1 MPSNQN
7 RFSDWDWDEVSAAFF
22 TTVTS
27 ARGQHGWVME
37 AEGLDAMKRV
47 VCISIV
53 SVMPP
58 GAIEEVLPLRQD
70 ALEFHVS
77 QRQSRALALP
87 PPSVHQAR
95 IATVAPSDPLVFP
108 EGD

>member
-1 MPSNQN
+1 MPLNQKL
-7 RFSDWDWDEVSAAFF
+7 FSDWDWDEVNVAFF
-22 TTVTS
+22 ATVTS
-27 ARGQHGWVME
+27 SRGQHGWAME

-47 VCISIV
+47 VCLSIV

-58 GAIEEVLPLRQD
+58 EAIEEVLPSLQD
-70 ALEFHVS
+70 ALEFHVLR
-77 QRQSRALALP
+77 RQSRALALP

-95 IATVAPSDPLVFP
+95 IAKVAPSDPLVLP